1 MSTVASDDVIRANI
15 KANLRRILAARG
27 WSQLE
32 LARRTG
38 EKQSTI
44 NTICNGHHCP
54 QFGVMSRIAEALD
67 VSLARLA
74 ATPVEENIQTVS

>member
-1 MSTVASDDVIRANI
+1 MTIVATDDIIRANI
-15 KANLRRILAARG
+15 KANLRRILADRG

-32 LARRTG
+32 LSRRTG

-44 NTICNGHHCP
+44 NTICNGRHCP

-67 VSLARLA
+67 VSLDRLA
-74 ATPVEENIQTVS
+74 ASPSDEALSKAS